1 MNTSEYPNQQVP
13 LPEAEALEETL
24 KPEVTEETAE
34 SGDSMDEYFQL
45 KKSIFFVTL
54 AATGIISVLVYISYS
69 LDVAASYLL
78 GAIVGI
84 VYLRMLAKDVEK
96 VSYSNPRTGSG
107 RLALFAGMIIIAT
120 QWDKLEVLPVF
131 LGFLTYK
138 LTIIFYILPNTLLRT
153 QNSE

>member
-1 MNTSEYPNQQVP
+1 MNTSESPNQQAPISEEQVIVP
-13 LPEAEALEETL
+13 EE
-24 KPEVTEETAE
+24 VEETAE
-34 SGDSMDEYFQL
+34 SSDSMDEYFQL

-69 LDVAASYLL
+69 LDTALSYLL

-96 VSYSNPRTGSG
+96 VSYSNRRTGAG

-120 QWDKLEVLPVF
+120 QWDRLEVLPVF

-138 LTIIFYILPNTLLRT
+138 FTIIFYILPNTLLRT
-153 QNSE
+153 QSSK